1 MKNKTNFIA
10 IVFVACVGIALAIT
24 NDWISLET
32 FKETALAVISV
43 ILSIYGLWQTL
54 SKEEVKQEN
63 KEIKRDFEKKVGVSH
78 QEFKMIKNR

>member
-32 FKETALAVISV
+32 FKETSLAVISV

-54 SKEEVKQEN
+54 SKNEIAQEN
-63 KEIKRDFEKKVGVSH
+63 KEIKSDFEKKVGITH
-78 QEFKMIKNR
+78 REFKMIKNK